1 MQKLQDSVFT
11 ILKTTS
17 LSPAV
22 FSYLKPTEDASD
34 KTPLGGIFR
43 DTKHGWLALGP
54 KFCVVSLRSGLKVAA
69 KTFGSSSSSIA
80 VTSVVELPVPLTKH
94 SQQLAISLEYDDG
107 GMICFFNVNGSQL
120 LHCIQIDAVITGLA
134 LCDEISSGPFAYFDG
149 LIMAGTQRGEI
160 IVIDMNNGVLLQAL
174 NEIIQ
179 GNGHLIKDE
188 RNSANVTYI
197 PLKTLLKMENQGKL
211 PTHNDHLAVL
221 LNEDSFIDGQYIFHN
236 PDGSIRMKAKRDH
249 VRVTVLQYIPQLES
263 LAVGYNFGA
272 FQLWNVTDLG
282 LEFTSQVNVEC
293 LPVTHFGFQEPCDDP
308 RAFCYLWVVFSVLE
322 RFEENEFPLAVMY
335 SLTYQGKR
343 MLSDTKYLYQE
354 FSTAAIR
361 FQLELNAME
370 RVHLVGGKCISCHTY
385 SINTMLGEEGE
396 DTMLNLCQL
405 VWECWGEQSSS
416 LSHHG
421 MLLFDLDQWYKD
433 QMPATYNLQS
443 NTFMST
449 AWCAD
454 MGRDSLTLEMRLDPT
469 SILPYSHATRL
480 EEHFYPNSLQYSC
493 VCLNT
498 SEATTMHTVGIQR
511 QIISSIAE
519 AGPSCLMSPGRL
531 YTACLSAGLLP
542 LYRDNTADMSAE
554 EQRKF
559 LLSVALEAR
568 LSQFLKR
575 CAQEWATGTHA
586 GVGCSLMF
594 LVEWCWRRAIEL
606 KENAKDLTGPL
617 FTSAVMP
624 DRNVI
629 RCLDHCVQQLTQ
641 LTNLLDAMLTKC
653 CNLVVPDALNEIEEK
668 YKGIGTVSLYFQVV
682 QWFLRVGLLPER
694 PQPYTALPY
703 PADQLCAIY
712 KKRRAKL
719 HRIEG
724 ENFAE
729 GSDPTCMASPLL
741 YVDQLIVNEFGDA
754 VQKMWIKAGSECGGL
769 YPAPS
774 LGALLRVYLMLD
786 VSDKHKHSL
795 LLYLLLDYSLLYD
808 DVRYEPVI
816 RRLMQFPPMFGLST
830 TVVRATQAFWHLDH
844 RDFHFAL
851 DQLQCLT
858 GNTLT
863 EWQHKVVLSS
873 LLAQKKSQ
881 AALQYLHLRKPPP
894 TRNRNRDSA
903 DLSGTHDQCE
913 DWAACCDL
921 YLARGLVFEALDVVR
936 TCVTNAQDLDEKVHA
951 LTYFFKGCRSTGHL
965 SKVLQITMLPL
976 EEEVFIKYL
985 KECNEAQ
992 TADILVMYYLQQ
1004 SRYLEAEQYNRQM
1017 KLKGRYRETSRSMES
1032 VSESVALERDSARDL
1047 LVEVMCSS
1055 VCSVA
1060 NRVAHCVGQDLDS
1073 RVTAPKPLS
1082 FYVKATSPKNTF
1094 TYKSSF
1100 IQDTIENASETWINK
1115 PSTRKGLKRALDI
1128 EHTPF
1133 ICTPKLYKT
1142 KSYLSSEQKLS
1153 DASPAKRA
1161 KMDTTQTP
1169 SKQSAKNS
1177 NLSMQIAALLEMP
1190 DVTSPARK
1198 YDRPSTPHSIL
1209 KNREAW
1215 SRAGEH
1221 SPAPEDDTGS
1231 DTDMETA
1238 TNNSNSVDY
1247 TNKHLRFT
1255 IPTPTEVDPSPT
1267 PVAVDI
1273 HTPTETPLDSMEVG
1287 EKRNESPP
1295 KKFAAEQ
1302 PKSRRSYKDTVRARK
1317 SLSLSANS
1325 TLSDDPNTSIESI
1338 ADIPITLINPK
1349 YIDRRRSSRTPEPD
1363 SQQESDSEII
1373 HQSYIDMN
1381 VGAGA
1386 TRIDISD
1393 SSVDASYVPR
1403 TPQGRKSIR
1412 SAFNESTPIINR
1424 SRSITPERQGSPI
1437 VTQPHTSTLTRS
1449 RSRTP
1454 EISPRASPLPA
1465 ILELPAQEQA
1475 SESHPAATSYSINTR
1490 LRSRTRTPER
1500 IDKLSSP
1507 RLEAITES
1515 PTKLDEPSSPRTRS
1529 RSRTPEVEVQTQ
1541 PSQLD
1546 SPRSLRSR
1554 SRTPERPMSPK
1565 KEITKSKMS
1574 LSRIVLEANTF
1585 SKSKTVEKMDTETV
1599 TEDTSGDVIKC
1610 TPVKPTKRAE
1620 SLMDVT
1626 FSPIVNKSILQSSHE
1641 SNISSAKNKTDDF
1654 SPDFKELPAFT
1665 SICELTEKSVLH
1677 SYHSSISDNT
1687 REVHQIHESEV
1698 KISAFTT
1705 INDDIGKSVLHSFD
1719 STAASVQSDVPEP
1732 KSDLKANES
1741 ELKSFNKS
1749 VLDNQSSLLTS
1760 DSDMEL
1766 DKCWKAETEQDLR
1779 VIQKEKE
1786 KIVEIEREINE
1797 IEHEMSDECQ
1807 VETDSSIDVEE
1818 EEEESEDDIDET
1830 TEQEDSV
1837 PGDEEN
1843 NVICINDSSCEEL
1856 QAPNNARIEI
1866 ENVEVVHSEP
1876 MISGDIEIESEK
1888 NEHPM
1893 EEDIDKN
1900 NDPFNHTH
1908 MSMMTDDNSVEVS
1921 SHSVKLHYSEDSS
1934 DSPEMVTQ
1942 SETVKDTPIEELHE
1956 MVKEVTTSSEIKSF
1970 GAPVDSD
1977 TVDVSDS
1984 SKRTLEEKEQSK
1996 ISSILG
2002 KKLKE
2007 DNTVPKETLSE
2018 QNEMETDD
2026 KSVQNQMGIAEISSN
2041 KTNSSILTLQAETN
2055 KTGVVSNTDTQVSEI
2070 GNHKRT
2076 KRISTSSNKSPT
2088 DNVESIGND
2097 SQNESRSRTTSSLK
2111 TSVKET
2117 DDEVNKESQLR
2128 TRRSSA
2134 SKANIEKELE
2144 SREMQVENPIVG
2156 TQTLSNKT
2164 TVEVSEKNIV
2174 NVTPKRK
2181 PRSRKPSEAKEE
2193 TEMQIE
2199 DITDKPK
2206 TRSRRASMSS
2216 SKSVEKDME
2225 AELQNLEDTPKTPE
2239 SASQRRR
2246 NSKTP
2251 NTEMRKIITR
2261 RASRELAEPL
2271 EESLEELTP
2280 RRSGRRNKKDD
2291 DNASVASESSV
2302 KSNKSTV
2309 SEEDRSVKKGKKS
2322 ILSTRTDLSVI
2333 PEVATEEG
2341 SNIEGSSNIVNEY
2354 AAGRRMTRNQRAV
2367 LQSWLEPSSP
2377 SISTSH
2383 VDDDK
2388 SEGRSTRAASDT
2400 TVTPKPARIGRR
2412 TSVDVIAGGPGDS
2425 SSPDTPARG
2434 RRASF
2439 ARACEALHTPKSRRA
2454 STDLKRSETA
2464 SGGSSPATSEAGS
2477 VTPSRRTTR
2486 RQSSQRD

>member
-1 MQKLQDSVFT
+1 
-11 ILKTTS
+11 
-17 LSPAV
+17 
-22 FSYLKPTEDASD
+22 
-34 KTPLGGIFR
+34 
-43 DTKHGWLALGP
+43 
-54 KFCVVSLRSGLKVAA
+54 
-69 KTFGSSSSSIA
+69 
-80 VTSVVELPVPLTKH
+80 
-94 SQQLAISLEYDDG
+94 
-107 GMICFFNVNGSQL
+107 
-120 LHCIQIDAVITGLA
+120 
-134 LCDEISSGPFAYFDG
+134 
-149 LIMAGTQRGEI
+149 
-160 IVIDMNNGVLLQAL
+160 
-174 NEIIQ
+174 
-179 GNGHLIKDE
+179 
-188 RNSANVTYI
+188 
-197 PLKTLLKMENQGKL
+197 
-211 PTHNDHLAVL
+211 
-221 LNEDSFIDGQYIFHN
+221 
-236 PDGSIRMKAKRDH
+236 
-249 VRVTVLQYIPQLES
+249 
-263 LAVGYNFGA
+263 
-272 FQLWNVTDLG
+272 
-282 LEFTSQVNVEC
+282 
-293 LPVTHFGFQEPCDDP
+293 
-308 RAFCYLWVVFSVLE
+308 
-322 RFEENEFPLAVMY
+322 
-335 SLTYQGKR
+335 
-343 MLSDTKYLYQE
+343 
-354 FSTAAIR
+354 
-361 FQLELNAME
+361 
-370 RVHLVGGKCISCHTY
+370 
-385 SINTMLGEEGE
+385 
-396 DTMLNLCQL
+396 
-405 VWECWGEQSSS
+405 
-416 LSHHG
+416 
-421 MLLFDLDQWYKD
+421 
-433 QMPATYNLQS
+433 
-443 NTFMST
+443 
-449 AWCAD
+449 
-454 MGRDSLTLEMRLDPT
+454 
-469 SILPYSHATRL
+469 
-480 EEHFYPNSLQYSC
+480 
-493 VCLNT
+493 
-498 SEATTMHTVGIQR
+498 
-511 QIISSIAE
+511 
-519 AGPSCLMSPGRL
+519 
-531 YTACLSAGLLP
+531 
-542 LYRDNTADMSAE
+542 
-554 EQRKF
+554 
-559 LLSVALEAR
+559 
-568 LSQFLKR
+568 
-575 CAQEWATGTHA
+575 
-586 GVGCSLMF
+586 
-594 LVEWCWRRAIEL
+594 
-606 KENAKDLTGPL
+606 
-617 FTSAVMP
+617 
-624 DRNVI
+624 
-629 RCLDHCVQQLTQ
+629 
-641 LTNLLDAMLTKC
+641 
-653 CNLVVPDALNEIEEK
+653 
-668 YKGIGTVSLYFQVV
+668 
-682 QWFLRVGLLPER
+682 
-694 PQPYTALPY
+694 
-703 PADQLCAIY
+703 
-712 KKRRAKL
+712 
-719 HRIEG
+719 
-724 ENFAE
+724 
-729 GSDPTCMASPLL
+729 
-741 YVDQLIVNEFGDA
+741 
-754 VQKMWIKAGSECGGL
+754 
-769 YPAPS
+769 
-774 LGALLRVYLMLD
+774 
-786 VSDKHKHSL
+786 
-795 LLYLLLDYSLLYD
+795 
-808 DVRYEPVI
+808 
-816 RRLMQFPPMFGLST
+816 
-830 TVVRATQAFWHLDH
+830 
-844 RDFHFAL
+844 
-851 DQLQCLT
+851 
-858 GNTLT
+858 
-863 EWQHKVVLSS
+863 
-873 LLAQKKSQ
+873 
-881 AALQYLHLRKPPP
+881 
-894 TRNRNRDSA
+894 
-903 DLSGTHDQCE
+903 
-913 DWAACCDL
+913 
-921 YLARGLVFEALDVVR
+921 
-936 TCVTNAQDLDEKVHA
+936 
-951 LTYFFKGCRSTGHL
+951 
-965 SKVLQITMLPL
+965 
-976 EEEVFIKYL
+976 
-985 KECNEAQ
+985 
-992 TADILVMYYLQQ
+992 
-1004 SRYLEAEQYNRQM
+1004 M
-1017 KLKGRYRETSRSMES
+1017 KLKGRCRETSRSMES

-1349 YIDRRRSSRTPEPD
+1349 
-1363 SQQESDSEII
+1363 
-1373 HQSYIDMN
+1373 
-1381 VGAGA
+1381 
-1386 TRIDISD
+1386 
-1393 SSVDASYVPR
+1393 
-1403 TPQGRKSIR
+1403 
-1412 SAFNESTPIINR
+1412 

-1437 VTQPHTSTLTRS
+1437 VIQPHTSTLT
-1449 RSRTP
+1449 
-1454 EISPRASPLPA
+1454 
-1465 ILELPAQEQA
+1465 
-1475 SESHPAATSYSINTR
+1475 
-1490 LRSRTRTPER
+1490 RSRTRTPER

-1541 PSQLD
+1541 PPQLD

-1610 TPVKPTKRAE
+1610 TPVKPTKRTE

-1818 EEEESEDDIDET
+1818 EEEESEDDTDET

-1837 PGDEEN
+1837 PEDEEN

-1942 SETVKDTPIEELHE
+1942 SETVKE
-1956 MVKEVTTSSEIKSF
+1956 
-1970 GAPVDSD
+1970 
-1977 TVDVSDS
+1977 
-1984 SKRTLEEKEQSK
+1984 
-1996 ISSILG
+1996 
-2002 KKLKE
+2002 KLKE

-2026 KSVQNQMGIAEISSN
+2026 KSVQHQMGIAEISSN

-2134 SKANIEKELE
+2134 SKANIKKELE
-2144 SREMQVENPIVG
+2144 SEMQVENPIVG

-2246 NSKTP
+2246 NSRTP

-2354 AAGRRMTRNQRAV
+2354 AAGR
-2367 LQSWLEPSSP
+2367 
-2377 SISTSH
+2377 
-2383 VDDDK
+2383 
-2388 SEGRSTRAASDT
+2388 STRAASDT

-2412 TSVDVIAGGPGDS
+2412 TSVDVIG
-2425 SSPDTPARG
+2425 
-2434 RRASF
+2434 
-2439 ARACEALHTPKSRRA
+2439 
-2454 STDLKRSETA
+2454 ETL
-2464 SGGSSPATSEAGS
+2464 T
-2477 VTPSRRTTR
+2477 
-2486 RQSSQRD
+2486 

>member
-43 DTKHGWLALGP
+43 DTKHGWLALGA
-54 KFCVVSLRSGLKVAA
+54 KFCVVNLRSGLKVAA
-69 KTFGSSSSSIA
+69 KTFGI
-80 VTSVVELPVPLTKH
+80 TSVVELPVPLTKH

-211 PTHNDHLAVL
+211 PTHNEDHLAVL

-396 DTMLNLCQL
+396 DT
-405 VWECWGEQSSS
+405 
-416 LSHHG
+416 
-421 MLLFDLDQWYKD
+421 
-433 QMPATYNLQS
+433 TYNLQS

-454 MGRDSLTLEMRLDPT
+454 MGR
-469 SILPYSHATRL
+469 
-480 EEHFYPNSLQYSC
+480 C

-498 SEATTMHTVGIQR
+498 SEATTMQTVGIQR

-712 KKRRAKL
+712 KKR
-719 HRIEG
+719 
-724 ENFAE
+724 
-729 GSDPTCMASPLL
+729 
-741 YVDQLIVNEFGDA
+741 
-754 VQKMWIKAGSECGGL
+754 
-769 YPAPS
+769 
-774 LGALLRVYLMLD
+774 
-786 VSDKHKHSL
+786 
-795 LLYLLLDYSLLYD
+795 
-808 DVRYEPVI
+808 YEPVI

-894 TRNRNRDSA
+894 TRNRNRSGDSA

-976 EEEVFIKYL
+976 EEE
-985 KECNEAQ
+985 
-992 TADILVMYYLQQ
+992 
-1004 SRYLEAEQYNRQM
+1004 
-1017 KLKGRYRETSRSMES
+1017 GRCRETSRSMES

-1190 DVTSPARK
+1190 D
-1198 YDRPSTPHSIL
+1198 
-1209 KNREAW
+1209 
-1215 SRAGEH
+1215 
-1221 SPAPEDDTGS
+1221 APTFH
-1231 DTDMETA
+1231 
-1238 TNNSNSVDY
+1238 NSNAD
-1247 TNKHLRFT
+1247 
-1255 IPTPTEVDPSPT
+1255 
-1267 PVAVDI
+1267 
-1273 HTPTETPLDSMEVG
+1273 G
-1287 EKRNESPP
+1287 
-1295 KKFAAEQ
+1295 
-1302 PKSRRSYKDTVRARK
+1302 SR
-1317 SLSLSANS
+1317 
-1325 TLSDDPNTSIESI
+1325 P
-1338 ADIPITLINPK
+1338 
-1349 YIDRRRSSRTPEPD
+1349 
-1363 SQQESDSEII
+1363 
-1373 HQSYIDMN
+1373 
-1381 VGAGA
+1381 
-1386 TRIDISD
+1386 
-1393 SSVDASYVPR
+1393 
-1403 TPQGRKSIR
+1403 
-1412 SAFNESTPIINR
+1412 
-1424 SRSITPERQGSPI
+1424 
-1437 VTQPHTSTLTRS
+1437 
-1449 RSRTP
+1449 
-1454 EISPRASPLPA
+1454 
-1465 ILELPAQEQA
+1465 
-1475 SESHPAATSYSINTR
+1475 
-1490 LRSRTRTPER
+1490 
-1500 IDKLSSP
+1500 
-1507 RLEAITES
+1507 
-1515 PTKLDEPSSPRTRS
+1515 
-1529 RSRTPEVEVQTQ
+1529 
-1541 PSQLD
+1541 
-1546 SPRSLRSR
+1546 
-1554 SRTPERPMSPK
+1554 
-1565 KEITKSKMS
+1565 
-1574 LSRIVLEANTF
+1574 
-1585 SKSKTVEKMDTETV
+1585 
-1599 TEDTSGDVIKC
+1599 
-1610 TPVKPTKRAE
+1610 
-1620 SLMDVT
+1620 
-1626 FSPIVNKSILQSSHE
+1626 E
-1641 SNISSAKNKTDDF
+1641 SNARGGG
-1654 SPDFKELPAFT
+1654 
-1665 SICELTEKSVLH
+1665 H
-1677 SYHSSISDNT
+1677 S
-1687 REVHQIHESEV
+1687 
-1698 KISAFTT
+1698 
-1705 INDDIGKSVLHSFD
+1705 
-1719 STAASVQSDVPEP
+1719 
-1732 KSDLKANES
+1732 
-1741 ELKSFNKS
+1741 
-1749 VLDNQSSLLTS
+1749 
-1760 DSDMEL
+1760 
-1766 DKCWKAETEQDLR
+1766 
-1779 VIQKEKE
+1779 
-1786 KIVEIEREINE
+1786 
-1797 IEHEMSDECQ
+1797 
-1807 VETDSSIDVEE
+1807 
-1818 EEEESEDDIDET
+1818 
-1830 TEQEDSV
+1830 
-1837 PGDEEN
+1837 
-1843 NVICINDSSCEEL
+1843 
-1856 QAPNNARIEI
+1856 
-1866 ENVEVVHSEP
+1866 
-1876 MISGDIEIESEK
+1876 
-1888 NEHPM
+1888 
-1893 EEDIDKN
+1893 
-1900 NDPFNHTH
+1900 HTH
-1908 MSMMTDDNSVEVS
+1908 
-1921 SHSVKLHYSEDSS
+1921 
-1934 DSPEMVTQ
+1934 
-1942 SETVKDTPIEELHE
+1942 
-1956 MVKEVTTSSEIKSF
+1956 
-1970 GAPVDSD
+1970 
-1977 TVDVSDS
+1977 
-1984 SKRTLEEKEQSK
+1984 
-1996 ISSILG
+1996 
-2002 KKLKE
+2002 
-2007 DNTVPKETLSE
+2007 
-2018 QNEMETDD
+2018 
-2026 KSVQNQMGIAEISSN
+2026 
-2041 KTNSSILTLQAETN
+2041 
-2055 KTGVVSNTDTQVSEI
+2055 
-2070 GNHKRT
+2070 
-2076 KRISTSSNKSPT
+2076 
-2088 DNVESIGND
+2088 
-2097 SQNESRSRTTSSLK
+2097 
-2111 TSVKET
+2111 
-2117 DDEVNKESQLR
+2117 
-2128 TRRSSA
+2128 
-2134 SKANIEKELE
+2134 
-2144 SREMQVENPIVG
+2144 
-2156 TQTLSNKT
+2156 
-2164 TVEVSEKNIV
+2164 
-2174 NVTPKRK
+2174 
-2181 PRSRKPSEAKEE
+2181 
-2193 TEMQIE
+2193 
-2199 DITDKPK
+2199 
-2206 TRSRRASMSS
+2206 
-2216 SKSVEKDME
+2216 
-2225 AELQNLEDTPKTPE
+2225 
-2239 SASQRRR
+2239 
-2246 NSKTP
+2246 
-2251 NTEMRKIITR
+2251 
-2261 RASRELAEPL
+2261 
-2271 EESLEELTP
+2271 
-2280 RRSGRRNKKDD
+2280 
-2291 DNASVASESSV
+2291 
-2302 KSNKSTV
+2302 
-2309 SEEDRSVKKGKKS
+2309 
-2322 ILSTRTDLSVI
+2322 
-2333 PEVATEEG
+2333 
-2341 SNIEGSSNIVNEY
+2341 
-2354 AAGRRMTRNQRAV
+2354 
-2367 LQSWLEPSSP
+2367 
-2377 SISTSH
+2377 
-2383 VDDDK
+2383 
-2388 SEGRSTRAASDT
+2388 
-2400 TVTPKPARIGRR
+2400 
-2412 TSVDVIAGGPGDS
+2412 
-2425 SSPDTPARG
+2425 
-2434 RRASF
+2434 
-2439 ARACEALHTPKSRRA
+2439 
-2454 STDLKRSETA
+2454 
-2464 SGGSSPATSEAGS
+2464 
-2477 VTPSRRTTR
+2477 
-2486 RQSSQRD
+2486 